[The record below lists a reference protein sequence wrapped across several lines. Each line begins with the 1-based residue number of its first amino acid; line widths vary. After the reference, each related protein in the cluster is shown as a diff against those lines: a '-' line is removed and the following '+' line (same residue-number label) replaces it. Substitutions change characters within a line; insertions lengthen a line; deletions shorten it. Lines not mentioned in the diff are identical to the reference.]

1 MPNPFKT
8 PFGRG
13 GPAARTVSINRGPY
27 VMKMADGENA
37 ELTMYGEIVESQPV
51 DWWTGEPIEGSY
63 IVQSEFLEDLKAL
76 AGAKTLTIRM
86 NSVGGDAGVSILIHN
101 RLRELATQG
110 VALTCIVD
118 GVAMSGGSLIMSA
131 CDTVVVNPASMVM
144 IHKCWSSLWGGYNA
158 DELKELAAKNEAWD
172 KAQVSIYKRKCGL
185 SDMVISNM
193 MAKTTYMTGTE
204 AVEKGFADK
213 LLEDAAPLD
222 IAASA
227 DGRSL
232 FVRGR
237 QFHLTPG
244 MFAPDTIPTVT
255 PEAAAPVEANTNQPA
270 QTGGQNGGNTMA
282 KTLEEL
288 RAENPAL
295 AEAFMA
301 EARAAVS
308 ASGAVTPAP
317 TPAPAVTPAP
327 APQSNGGDDPA
338 QAERKRIQEIDALA
352 GLFDAETI
360 NAAKYGDHPCTAQ
373 EMVYQAAQKASQQ
386 GRKFLAMLEADTAAS
401 GAQDVG
407 AANGAGSDGAGGTG
421 GPDSPQ
427 AVVAQAQ
434 ADAKAFNERKREV
447 R

>member
-1 MPNPFKT
+1 MPSPLEII
-8 PFGRG
+8 FGRK
-13 GPAARTVSINRGPY
+13 PKAISINRGPY
-27 VMKMADGENA
+27 VMEMADGENA
-37 ELTMYGEIVESQPV
+37 EITMYGEIVERHPKH
-51 DWWTGEPIEGSY
+51 WWTGEPLEGDF
-63 IVQSEFLEDLKAL
+63 IVQDEFLRDLENL
-76 AGAKTLTIRM
+76 SGAKTLTIRM
-86 NSVGGDAGVSILIHN
+86 HSIGGDAGVSILIHN
-101 RLRELATQG
+101 RLRDLSAKG
-110 VALTCIVD
+110 MLLTCIVD
-118 GVAMSGGSLIMSA
+118 GVAMSGGSLIMCA
-131 CDTVVVNPASMVM
+131 CDNVEVNPSSLVM
-144 IHKCWSSLWGGYNA
+144 IHKAAISLFDSCNA
-158 DELKELAAKNEAWD
+158 DDLRKHASALDAWD
-172 KAQVSIYKRKCGL
+172 KAQVSIYKRKAPGL
-185 SDMVISNM
+185 SDMTISNM

-213 LLEDAAPLD
+213 LLENAEPLH

-237 QFHLTPG
+237 QFYLTPG
-244 MFAPDTIPTVT
+244 MFAPDTIPTVA
-255 PEAAAPVEANTNQPA
+255 PEAAAPVEANKNQPA
-270 QTGGQNGGNTMA
+270 QTGSEGGKTMA
-282 KTLEEL
+282 KNLEEL
-288 RAENPAL
+288 RAENAEL
-295 AEAFMA
+295 AEALLA

-308 ASGAVTPAP
+308 ASGAAVPAP
-317 TPAPAVTPAP
+317 APAPAVTPAP
-327 APQSNGGDDPA
+327 APQSSGGDDPA

-352 GLFDAETI
+352 GLFDTETI

-386 GRKFLAMLEADTAAS
+386 GGTFLAALEADTAAS